1 MTLVVWLVIGVV
13 VGVIGEQI
21 VHAVEARR
29 QEQATRP
36 GAAPRTTEA
45 QAQQGEDRARLV
57 RSHSLL
63 VVAAVGVGSWFWA
76 RAKFNKIERVEVGP
90 ALRHGGGTGT
100 NYLLVGTDAR
110 AEVSGNRSD
119 SMIILRVADGK
130 ATMMSIPRDLW
141 VTIADSGREQ
151 KINAAFNGGPQ
162 NLIRTIDENLGI
174 PVDRYMEIS
183 FDAFGSLVD
192 AMGGVTISF
201 PHPAFDTMS
210 GLNVTKAG
218 PVTLNGEQALA
229 YVRSRHYTEIIDGKE
244 VPDNQNDFGR
254 QLRQQTFLRV
264 VLAKLAASKNPITL
278 ASNSSK
284 LADGLR
290 IDDEMRF
297 TDAVE
302 PRLGHRRQD
311 PRDGAPAG
319 APPPGRRPGRPRA
332 RPARRRQGPGPVRG
346 QGATPPSR
354 PRQATSGRTWRSAGS
369 P

>member
-21 VHAVEARR
+21 AHAVQVRR
-29 QEQATRP
+29 EDQAIDPALRP
-36 GAAPRTTEA
+36 ERPKRKRSKGKIA
-45 QAQQGEDRARLV
+45 LV
-57 RSHSLL
+57 SLLALVL

-76 RAKFNKIERVEVGP
+76 RAKFNEIERVEVGP

-110 AEVSGNRSD
+110 AEVTGNRSD

-130 ATMMSIPRDLW
+130 PTMMSIPRDLW

-183 FDAFGSLVD
+183 FDSFGALVD
-192 AMGGVTISF
+192 AMGGVTIDF

-210 GLNVTKAG
+210 GLNVTETG

-264 VLAKLAASKNPITL
+264 VLAKLASSKNPITL
-278 ASNSSK
+278 AGNSSK

-297 TDAVE
+297 TDAISLGWDMAGKNPESV
-302 PRLGHRRQD
+302 RLPVLPLRV
-311 PRDGAPAG
+311 
-319 APPPGRRPGRPRA
+319 
-332 RPARRRQGPGPVRG
+332 QGQAALELDQPDADKVLAQFEGKG
-346 QGATPPSR
+346 NTPE
-354 PRQATSGRTWRSAGS
+354 
-369 P
+369 